1 MPVDFDIR
9 DQVAWVTIN
18 RPDRMNA
25 VDAET
30 EDRLE
35 EIWREIEG
43 NAGLRC
49 AVLTGAGE
57 RAFSAGADMK
67 SANGASGLEYWGHAR
82 PQGFGGISL
91 RDSLDIPVI
100 ARVNGFAMGGGFE
113 MVLGCDIVIAV
124 ETAKFA
130 LPEARVGRLPL
141 DGGMVLLPRLIPQK
155 LAMGYLLTGRRMSA
169 SEAAELGLVNEVVT
183 AEELDGA
190 VERYVADIK
199 ACAPLSVKAIKHTV
213 KKTAQLDPRDAQA
226 LRTPPLVAA
235 LQSKDSDEGV
245 QAFLEKRDPVWSG
258 T

>member
-25 VDAET
+25 VDADT

-35 EIWREIEG
+35 EIWREVEG
-43 NAGLRC
+43 NAALRC
-49 AVLTGAGE
+49 VVLTGAGE

-124 ETAKFA
+124 DTAKFA

-169 SEAAELGLVNEVVT
+169 AEAAELGLVNEVVT
-183 AEELDGA
+183 AEELDAA
-190 VERYVADIK
+190 VERYVTDIK

-213 KKTAQLDPRDAQA
+213 KKTAQLHPREAQA

-235 LQSKDSDEGV
+235 LQSRDSDEGV